1 MWFFFSPKIIYG
13 PDSLDFFENIT
24 GKRCFIV
31 TDKILEKMGYVKIL
45 TDRLAKF
52 GKEWEVFTDVEPDP
66 KEESILKSKEK
77 CLVYKPDIIIG
88 LGGGSVM
95 DVAKGLW
102 AVYEYPQYGI
112 DDFYPFN
119 QDLYELGKKAKMV
132 AIPTTSGTGAET
144 TWAVV
149 ISRLEP
155 EGDIKV
161 WKKFEQA
168 HKGLIPMYAIVDP
181 IFPIGMPPSLTNNT
195 GFDALAHSIEGLT
208 SVWKNEF
215 SNAMCLKAVELIF
228 KFLPI
233 AYKDGKNEEARD
245 MMHQAATIAG
255 LGFGNSQAHIGH
267 TLGHVWGSLFHI
279 PHGTCV
285 GLFLP
290 YITQYCLNNP
300 DEKDPTAKILAKLA
314 KQMAWVNWNE
324 DEKKAAN
331 IVVDKIK
338 QLQKDVALPS
348 KLVDTGVS
356 REEMDK
362 NMGNLINLCFQSS
375 SLTMAPRSANAE
387 ELQKLFEYAYEGKD
401 VDF

>member
-1 MWFFFSPKIIYG
+1 MWFFFSPKVIYG

-24 GKRCFIV
+24 GKKCFIV
-31 TDKILEKMGYVKIL
+31 ADKILEKLGYIKIL

-77 CLVYKPDIIIG
+77 CLDYKPDIIIG

-95 DVAKGLW
+95 DVAKSLW

-119 QDLYELGKKAKMV
+119 QELYDLGKKAKMV

-161 WKKFEQA
+161 WKKYEQA

-181 IFPIGMPPSLTNNT
+181 IFPIGMPPNLTSST

-215 SNAMCLKAVELIF
+215 SNAMCLKAVELVF
-228 KFLPI
+228 DFLPL
-233 AYKDGKNEEARD
+233 AYKDGKNEKARD

-267 TLGHVWGSLFHI
+267 TLGHVWGALFHI

-290 YITQYCLNNP
+290 YITQFCLNNS
-300 DEKDPTAKILAKLA
+300 DEKDTTANILAKLA
-314 KQMAWVNWNE
+314 KQLGWVQWNE
-324 DEKKAAN
+324 NEEKAAN
-331 IVVDKIK
+331 VVIDKIK
-338 QLQKDVALPS
+338 QLQKEVNLPS
-348 KLVDTGVS
+348 KLADTGIS
-356 REEMDK
+356 RAEMDK
-362 NMGNLINLCFQSS
+362 NMDNLISLCFQSS

-387 ELQKLFEYAYEGKD
+387 ELQKLFEYAYEGKN